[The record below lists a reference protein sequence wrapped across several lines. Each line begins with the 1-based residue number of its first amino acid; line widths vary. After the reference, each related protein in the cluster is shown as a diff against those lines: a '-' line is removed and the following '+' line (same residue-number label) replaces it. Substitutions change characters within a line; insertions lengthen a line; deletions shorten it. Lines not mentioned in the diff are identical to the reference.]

1 LSLHDALPIL
11 LLGLL
16 AGFYTL
22 PIVLGIVARAVLPE
36 LAHSASTDTA
46 LLQLPSTLFNGLTG
60 DLLTALV
67 AGGAFAAFLST
78 ASGLVVSI
86 SGVVSQE
93 FFGGTIRGFRIGA
106 ILAMV
111 LPIIATFVTTGLAL
125 AGAVAMVFTFT
136 ASSLAPV
143 VLLAIWWRGLTVSG
157 ALSGMITGGVVSL

>member
-1 LSLHDALPIL
+1 P
-11 LLGLL
+11 
-16 AGFYTL
+16 AGGT
-22 PIVLGIVARAVLPE
+22 
-36 LAHSASTDTA
+36 STDTA
-46 LLQLPSTLFNGLTG
+46 LLQLPGALFSGITG

-67 AGGAFAAFLST
+67 ACGAFAAFSSN
-78 ASGLVVSI
+78 ASRLWVSI
-86 SGVVSQE
+86 SGEVSHE
-93 FFGGTIRGFRIGA
+93 CFGGTVRGFRIGA

-157 ALSGMITGGVVSL
+157 AIAGMVTGGLVSLGALLAGHF